1 MVKTPDDYAAQAL
14 RLALRA
20 PGVQAFAGELRRS
33 CAGARDCGAEAAKT
47 HKLRNDVDRQDVTAR
62 QAWTWAHYTANA
74 ARDARK
80 GDAYSAADACAG
92 AEYAANCAGYYA
104 EVASW

>member
-33 CAGARDCGAEAAKT
+33 CAGARDCGAVAAK
-47 HKLRNDVDRQDVTAR
+47 NDALASEADRQDVTAR

-74 ARDARK
+74 VRDARK
-80 GDAYSAADACAG
+80 GDFEAACDACAG